1 MSEIKH
7 LKPEVVWKNFHSLT
21 QVPRPSG
28 HLDKV
33 EQFLLNFAKEVGV
46 EAFKDEAGNIVMR
59 KPATPGMENRKT
71 ITLQAHMDMVP
82 QKSPDSNHNFETDPI
97 VTYIDGEWVKARNT
111 TLGSDNGMG
120 VAAILAVMEAT
131 DIQHGPIEG
140 LITADEETGMYGAN
154 DLPEGELK
162 GDILLN
168 LDSETWGKFVI
179 GSAGGIDV
187 TSVLDYQEVDT
198 DSEDVALR
206 ITLKGL
212 KGGHSGLEIH
222 KGRANAN
229 KLMVRFVREAIEDCE
244 ARLVSWHGGNMRN
257 AIPFNATVVLT
268 MPKENVEDVKA
279 LVEDWKN
286 DFIAEYNGIEEG
298 IEFYTENV
306 ETPAK
311 QVPEEIQDNLIN
323 AIYACHNGVM
333 RMIPAIP
340 SVVETS
346 SNLAIIDIENGSAKF
361 KILARSSNEDMKE
374 YIATTLKSCFDMVGM
389 KTTFSKSYG
398 GWDPNVNSEILKL
411 LEKNYKELFG
421 SEAVEQ
427 VDHAGLECSII
438 LGKYPKMDVVSL
450 GPTIRSP
457 HTTNERCLIST
468 VEPFWALLKKTF
480 ETVPVKE

>member
-7 LKPEVVWKNFHSLT
+7 LKPEVVWKNFHALT

>member
-7 LKPEVVWKNFHSLT
+7 LKPEVVWKNFHALT

-206 ITLKGL
+206 VTLKGL

-298 IEFYTENV
+298 IEFYTENA

-438 LGKYPKMDVVSL
+438 LGKYPNMDVVSL

>member
-7 LKPEVVWKNFHSLT
+7 LKPEVVWKNFHALT

-206 ITLKGL
+206 VTLKGL

-279 LVEDWKN
+279 LVEDWKK

-298 IEFYTENV
+298 VEFYTENV

-438 LGKYPKMDVVSL
+438 LGKYPNMDVVSL

>member
-7 LKPEVVWKNFHSLT
+7 LKPEVVWKNFHALT

-206 ITLKGL
+206 VTLKGL

-298 IEFYTENV
+298 IEFYTEDV

-438 LGKYPKMDVVSL
+438 LGKYPNMDVVSL

>member
-7 LKPEVVWKNFHSLT
+7 LKPEVVWKNFHALT

-206 ITLKGL
+206 VTLKGL

-268 MPKENVEDVKA
+268 MHKENVEDVKA

-438 LGKYPKMDVVSL
+438 LGKYPNMDVVSL

>member
-7 LKPEVVWKNFHSLT
+7 LKPEVVWKNFHALT

-198 DSEDVALR
+198 DAEDVALR
-206 ITLKGL
+206 VTLKGL

-411 LEKNYKELFG
+411 LEKNYRELFG
-421 SEAVEQ
+421 NEAVEQ

-438 LGKYPKMDVVSL
+438 LGKYPNMDVVSL